1 MKFYR
6 TLLPFL
12 AVLAAVVPESLYGAP
27 TKEPDPAQLTI
38 AVASVFEQ
46 LHYSKQRLDK
56 ALSRKV
62 LRNYL
67 DSLDHN
73 HLFFTKE
80 DVDGFTAKWGEALDS
95 EIIFGRLDAAR
106 EIHNVYRARV
116 EEYVAFAKG
125 VLAEESKLDGD
136 HSIEVNRQ
144 KAPWPAAGE
153 EARRLWRDRL
163 DSELIQERLAKKKKA
178 EPAAA
183 IIKRYD
189 QFLKG
194 IREQKSEDVVN
205 LFLLSIARTYDP
217 HSDYLGKSDQEQF
230 NISMRLSLFGIGA
243 RLRSEDG
250 FTKVEQL
257 VAGGP
262 ASKSGKIKAGDR
274 IVAVAQGNAEFVDC
288 VDMALDKVILMIRG
302 DKDTVV
308 RLQLMPVG
316 STNPSEL
323 NVVELVRD
331 EIKLKDGEAHA
342 ELIEW
347 RVPDGD
353 VLKIGYIELP
363 SFYRDMTQNGNN
375 PEAKSTTRDVL
386 VLLNRLKAEGI
397 DGLVMDFRRDGGG
410 SLEEAINLSG
420 LFFKD
425 GPVVQIKNWNGE
437 ITVSKDTDPS
447 IAYDGPM
454 VVLVNRQSASAS
466 EIFAAAMQ
474 DYGRAVIVG
483 DSKTFG
489 KGTVQ
494 QLLELNRVV
503 PLLSKEPRAGAVK
516 LTIQK
521 FYRVAGGS
529 TQLRGVE
536 SDILLPSTSD
546 QPEIGEDGLKDPL
559 PYDTIRALDIEKWGK
574 PLHLEQLRTRAEQR
588 VALNPEFGY
597 VVEDL
602 GKVRKY
608 LDDNRLSINE
618 GVRMAEVE
626 ADKALR
632 EKREAERAK
641 VEKALAPKAF
651 RITLDNAR
659 AKDLLPIT
667 FVEPKSTK
675 EGEPAEET
683 PAPKDEKED
692 AKEFKTAPLRY
703 DPVKEEGL
711 NILGDLVRLLAEKG
725 GGR

>member
-1 MKFYR
+1 MKFSR
-6 TLLPFL
+6 TLLAFL
-12 AVLAAVVPESLYGAP
+12 ATAGLQPGFCAT

-46 LHYSKQRLDK
+46 LHYSKQRIDK
-56 ALSRKV
+56 GMSRKV

-73 HLFFTKE
+73 HLFFTRQ
-80 DVDGFTAKWGEALDS
+80 DVDGFTEKWGDALDS
-95 EIIFGRLDAAR
+95 EIVFGRVQAAR
-106 EIHNVYRARV
+106 EIHEVYRTRV
-116 EEYVAFAKG
+116 EEYVAFIKAA
-125 VLAEESKLDGD
+125 LAEEPKLDGERF
-136 HSIEVNRQ
+136 IELNRQ
-144 KAPWPAAGE
+144 KAPWPSAGE
-153 EARRLWRDRL
+153 EANKLWRDRL
-163 DSELIQERLAKKKKA
+163 DSELIQERLAKKKKV

-183 IIKRYD
+183 ILKRYE

-194 IREQKSEDVVN
+194 VREQKQEDVVN
-205 LFLLSIARTYDP
+205 MFLLSIARTYDP

-262 ASKSGKIKAGDR
+262 ASKSGKIKPGDR
-274 IVAVAQGNAEFVDC
+274 IMAVAQGNGEFVDC

-316 STNPSEL
+316 STNPSEYS
-323 NVVELVRD
+323 VVELVRD

-347 RVPDGD
+347 AVPDAPP
-353 VLKIGYIELP
+353 LKIGYIELP

-386 VLLNRLKAEGI
+386 ALLNRLKAEGI

-437 ITVSKDTDPS
+437 TTVSKDTDPS

-494 QLLELNRVV
+494 QLLELNRIV
-503 PLLSKEPRAGAVK
+503 PLLAKEPRAGAVK

-559 PYDTIRALDIEKWGK
+559 PYDTIRALDINKWPK
-574 PLHLEQLRTRAEQR
+574 PLYLEELKRRAGKR
-588 VALNPEFGY
+588 VENNPEFAY
-597 VVEDL
+597 VLEDL
-602 GKVRKY
+602 KKVRKY
-608 LDDNRLSINE
+608 LDENKLSINE
-618 GVRMAEVE
+618 SVRLAELD

-641 VEKALAPKAF
+641 TQKGPDPKAY
-651 RITLDNAR
+651 RITLDNVR
-659 AKDLLPIT
+659 SKELTPIT
-667 FVEPKSTK
+667 FVEPKVSK
-675 EGEPAEET
+675 EGESPEEA
-683 PAPKDEKED
+683 PAPKEEKEET
-692 AKEFKTAPLRY
+692 KEFKTAPLRY

-711 NILGDLVRLLAEKG
+711 NILGDLVRLLADKTA
-725 GGR
+725 GR

>member
-6 TLLPFL
+6 TLLALLP
-12 AVLAAVVPESLYGAP
+12 VLSAVVSGSLFGAP

-80 DVDGFTAKWGEALDS
+80 DVDGFTAKWGEALES

-106 EIHNVYRARV
+106 EIHKVYRARV
-116 EEYVAFAKG
+116 EEYVEFAKG
-125 VLAEESKLDGD
+125 ALAEEPKLDGD

-274 IVAVAQGNAEFVDC
+274 IVAVAQGAAEFVDC

-425 GPVVQIKNWNGE
+425 GPVVQIKNWNGD

-618 GVRMAEVE
+618 GVRLAEVE

-641 VEKALAPKAF
+641 VEKTLAPKAF

>member
-1 MKFYR
+1 MK
-6 TLLPFL
+6 LLRPVLLFL
-12 AVLAAVVPESLYGAP
+12 AAAGLQSLFGAQ
-27 TKEPDPAQLTI
+27 TKEPDPVQLTI

-46 LHYSKQRLDK
+46 LHYTKQRIDK
-56 ALSRKV
+56 PFSRKV

-73 HLFFTKE
+73 HLFFSKE
-80 DVDGFTAKWGEALDS
+80 DVDGFTAKWAEALDV
-95 EIIFGRLDAAR
+95 EILFGRLNAAR
-106 EIHNVYRARV
+106 EIHEVYRKRI
-116 EEYVAFAKG
+116 EEYVAFAKTA
-125 VLAEESKLDGD
+125 LAEEPKLDSD
-136 HSIEVNRQ
+136 RTIEVNRQ

-153 EARRLWRDRL
+153 EARKLWRDRL
-163 DSELIQERLAKKKKA
+163 DSELIQERLAKKKKV

-183 IIKRYD
+183 ILKRYD

-194 IREQKSEDVVN
+194 VREQKPEDVVN
-205 LFLLSIARTYDP
+205 LFLLSVARTYDP
-217 HSDYLGKSDQEQF
+217 HSDYLGKSEQEQF

-250 FTKVEQL
+250 YTKVEQL
-257 VAGGP
+257 IAGGP

-274 IVAVAQGNAEFVDC
+274 IMAVAQGNGEFVDC
-288 VDMALDKVILMIRG
+288 MDMALDKVILMIRG

-323 NVVELVRD
+323 TTVELVRD

-347 RVPDGD
+347 QTPEGS
-353 VLKIGYIELP
+353 LKIGYIELP

-420 LFFKD
+420 LFFKE

-437 ITVSKDTDPS
+437 ISVSKDTDPS

-503 PLLSKEPRAGAVK
+503 PLLAKEPRAGAVK

-536 SDILLPSTSD
+536 SDIVLPSGSD

-559 PYDTIRALDIEKWGK
+559 PYDTIRALDIERWRVAL
-574 PLHLEQLRTRAEQR
+574 PLEELRKRAEKR

-597 VVEDL
+597 AVEDL
-602 GKVRKY
+602 QKVRKY
-608 LDDNRLSINE
+608 LDENKLSINE
-618 GVRMAEVE
+618 SVRNAELDAE
-626 ADKALR
+626 KALR
-632 EKREAERAK
+632 KKREAERTA
-641 VEKALAPKAF
+641 APKSPNPKVF
-651 RITLDNAR
+651 RITLDNAK
-659 AKDLLPIT
+659 APDLLPVT
-667 FVEPKSTK
+667 FVEPKVSTDDDQ
-675 EGEPAEET
+675 PEET

-692 AKEFKTAPLRY
+692 AKEFKTSPLRY
-703 DPVKEEGL
+703 DAVKEEGL
-711 NILGDLVRLLAEKG
+711 NILGDLVGLLKPKNGA
-725 GGR
+725 R